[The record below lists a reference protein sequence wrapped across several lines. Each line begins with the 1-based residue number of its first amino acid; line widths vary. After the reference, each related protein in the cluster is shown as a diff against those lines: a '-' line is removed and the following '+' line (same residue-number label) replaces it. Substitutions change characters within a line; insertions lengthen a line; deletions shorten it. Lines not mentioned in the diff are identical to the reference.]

1 VTGAGELEDLKAR
14 IDALE
19 HDVIVVGSVLDDLQ
33 TGELALPGTAG
44 PPTPPALPPSP
55 VPPLPS
61 GNAAGGTTT
70 DPDSCPGH
78 AGADGGGHG
87 DRGSDPGGDR
97 GGDRGDAAGGS
108 DAEPPEPFYGSLLE
122 FVVEQFG
129 PVYCRPISP
138 TLRWCPSWWEHAEAI
153 YRLTALWRTWEL
165 YRLEPRL
172 GIASWLRDYL
182 DPQLRELTSPTGPF
196 AQCTEDRHSTG
207 KPLRTN
213 QPPEAYLDD
222 L

>member
-19 HDVIVVGSVLDDLQ
+19 NDVIVVGSVLEDLQ
-33 TGELALPGTAG
+33 TGELTLPGTEG
-44 PPTPPALPPSP
+44 PPAPPALPPVPPSP
-55 VPPLPS
+55 VPPSPS
-61 GNAAGGTTT
+61 
-70 DPDSCPGH
+70 
-78 AGADGGGHG
+78 ADGGTPT
-87 DRGSDPGGDR
+87 DAGSDSGRAGDEGGGAT
-97 GGDRGDAAGGS
+97 GGGTGDAEGG

-129 PVYCRPISP
+129 PVYCRPVSP

-207 KPLRTN
+207 KPLRTH